1 MMKLNIV
8 HIAAS
13 RFFNLAISTCI
24 IATMLSLLLLS
35 INQVRNQVEG
45 SMVEADVAN
54 LRWELRELWAH
65 RNATGQAF
73 VISEIENTNPLDL
86 VNEGL
91 PNYTGEYTQS
101 PLNTQSIWYFDT
113 KALRLVYVFRD
124 GHQVRYRLSG
134 TAQLNRAS
142 LGAVGSIDLV
152 LD

>member
-1 MMKLNIV
+1 MKLNII

-13 RFFNLAISTCI
+13 RFFNLAISTSI
-24 IATMLSLLLLS
+24 IGAMLSLTLLS
-35 INQVRNQVEG
+35 ISQVRSQVEVF
-45 SMVEADVAN
+45 MMEADVAN
-54 LRWELRELWAH
+54 LRWELRELWTH
-65 RNATGQAF
+65 RNATGQSF
-73 VISEIENTNPLDL
+73 VISEIENTNPLRL

-91 PNYTGEYTQS
+91 PNYSGEYTQP
-101 PLNTQSIWYFDT
+101 PLDVQSIWYFDI
-113 KALRLVYVFRD
+113 KKLRLIYVFRD

>member
-1 MMKLNIV
+1 MKLNIV

-13 RFFNLAISTCI
+13 RFFNLAISTSI
-24 IATMLSLLLLS
+24 IGAMLSLTLLS
-35 INQVRNQVEG
+35 ISQVRSQVEVF
-45 SMVEADVAN
+45 MMEADVAN
-54 LRWELRELWAH
+54 LRWELRELWTH
-65 RNATGQAF
+65 RNATGQSF
-73 VISEIENTNPLDL
+73 VISEIENTNPLRL

-91 PNYTGEYTQS
+91 PNYSGEYTQP
-101 PLNTQSIWYFDT
+101 PLDVQSIWYFDI
-113 KALRLVYVFRD
+113 KKLRLIYVFRD

>member
-1 MMKLNIV
+1 MKLNIV

-13 RFFNLAISTCI
+13 RFFNLAISTSI
-24 IATMLSLLLLS
+24 IGAMLSLTLLS
-35 INQVRNQVEG
+35 ISQVRSQVEVF
-45 SMVEADVAN
+45 MMEADVAN

-65 RNATGQAF
+65 RNATGQSF
-73 VISEIENTNPLDL
+73 VISEIENTNPLRL

-91 PNYTGEYTQS
+91 PNYSGEYTQP
-101 PLNTQSIWYFDT
+101 PLDVQSSWYFDI
-113 KALRLVYVFRD
+113 KKLRLIYVFRD

>member
-1 MMKLNIV
+1 MKLNII

-13 RFFNLAISTCI
+13 RFFNLAISTSI
-24 IATMLSLLLLS
+24 IGAMLSLTLLS
-35 INQVRNQVEG
+35 ISQVRSQVEVF
-45 SMVEADVAN
+45 MMEADVAN
-54 LRWELRELWAH
+54 LRWELRELWTH
-65 RNATGQAF
+65 RNATGQSF
-73 VISEIENTNPLDL
+73 VISEIENTNPLRL

-91 PNYTGEYTQS
+91 PNYSGKYTQP
-101 PLNTQSIWYFDT
+101 PLDVQSIWYFDI
-113 KALRLVYVFRD
+113 KKLRLIYVFRD

>member
-1 MMKLNIV
+1 MKLNII

-13 RFFNLAISTCI
+13 RFFNLAISTSI
-24 IATMLSLLLLS
+24 IGAMLSLTLLS
-35 INQVRNQVEG
+35 ISQVRSQVEVF
-45 SMVEADVAN
+45 MMEADVAN

-65 RNATGQAF
+65 RNATGQSF
-73 VISEIENTNPLDL
+73 VISEIENTNPLRL

-91 PNYTGEYTQS
+91 PNYSGEYTQP
-101 PLNTQSIWYFDT
+101 PLDVQSIWYFDI
-113 KALRLVYVFRD
+113 KKLRLIYVFRD

>member
-1 MMKLNIV
+1 MKLNIV

-13 RFFNLAISTCI
+13 RFFNLAISTSI
-24 IATMLSLLLLS
+24 IGAMLSLTLLS
-35 INQVRNQVEG
+35 ISQVRSQVEVF
-45 SMVEADVAN
+45 MMEADVAN

-65 RNATGQAF
+65 RNATGQSF
-73 VISEIENTNPLDL
+73 VISEIENTNPLRL

-91 PNYTGEYTQS
+91 PNYSGEYTQP
-101 PLNTQSIWYFDT
+101 PLDVQSIWYFDI
-113 KALRLVYVFRD
+113 KKLRLIYVFRD

>member
-1 MMKLNIV
+1 MKLNIV

-13 RFFNLAISTCI
+13 RFFNLAISTSI
-24 IATMLSLLLLS
+24 IGAMLSLTLLS
-35 INQVRNQVEG
+35 ISQVRSQVEVF
-45 SMVEADVAN
+45 MMEADVAN
-54 LRWELRELWAH
+54 LRWELRELWTH
-65 RNATGQAF
+65 RNATGQSF

-91 PNYTGEYTQS
+91 PNYSGEYTQS

-113 KALRLVYVFRD
+113 TSLRLVYVFRD

-142 LGAVGSIDLV
+142 LGAVGALDLV